1 MAGVVAA
8 VGKEWPAISYEVGR
22 EKIREYAAA
31 LAIDARIHRDH
42 DAARAAGFRAVVAP
56 PGFAAVYVA
65 RSLAG
70 AMFDPESGIFDP
82 AEGLAGYRFVQR
94 RFVQHQP
101 GDARAERLRRLR

>member
-8 VGKEWPAISYEVGR
+8 VGKEWPATSYEVGR

-31 LAIDARIHRDH
+31 LAIDAGIHRDH

-56 PGFAAVYVA
+56 PAFAAVYVA

-70 AMFDPESGIFDP
+70 APSTARLWVTSSRYDDRGEPPRDLEAASP
-82 AEGLAGYRFVQR
+82 N
-94 RFVQHQP
+94 QP
-101 GDARAERLRRLR
+101 